1 MKITKTIILFSTIS
15 LFTLITYSAANAA
28 VDCSNPKGF
37 HAKMTCKLKGMTS
50 SGSSDS
56 DSSNKLKKKGGGIWE
71 KIKNFGGKNIG
82 EAG

>member
-28 VDCSNPKGF
+28 VDCSDPKGF
-37 HAKMTCKLKGMTS
+37 HAKMTCKLKGMS
-50 SGSSDS
+50 SSDS
-56 DSSNKLKKKGGGIWE
+56 TDKPKKEGSGIWE

-82 EAG
+82 GAG